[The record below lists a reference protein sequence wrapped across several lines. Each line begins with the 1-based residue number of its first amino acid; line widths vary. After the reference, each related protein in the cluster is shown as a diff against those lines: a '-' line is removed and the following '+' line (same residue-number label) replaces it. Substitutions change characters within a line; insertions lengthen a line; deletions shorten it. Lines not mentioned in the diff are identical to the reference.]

1 MKYYKTI
8 EESTTDVNGAF
19 KPLKSLSEGFEFV
32 DEDFFNAVDPITA
45 TIEAGGKVVEAGGK
59 VAESVG
65 DIATARSNRKVAELK
80 VAEIGGKR
88 TAQLK
93 ACEENKA
100 FKKFADP
107 KYRRNRINDCQAE
120 VKKRLDI
127 EEKEQRDIIRRSL
140 DIEQGKV
147 VNQRGAQASNQK
159 FVIIGVGIIAIIGL
173 YIIMKKK

>member
-1 MKYYKTI
+1 MKYYKAT

-32 DEDFFNAVDPITA
+32 DEDFFNAVDPNIVIQA
-45 TIEAGGKVVEAGGK
+45 VSQ
-59 VAESVG
+59 VAQASA

-88 TAQLK
+88 TAQLQ
-93 ACEENKA
+93 ACEDNKA
-100 FKKFADP
+100 YKKFADP
-107 KYRRNRINDCQAE
+107 KYRRNRINACQAE

-147 VNQRGAQASNQK
+147 SNQRSSQTSNK
-159 FVIIGVGIIAIIGL
+159 KYFWIGVGIVSLIGIYL
-173 YIIMKKK
+173 VMKKK